1 MTTMTTGSVLDRFKN
16 GLRRRMTKLVEKASE
31 VSKSAEIKV
40 KKLKRELGTIDERLA
55 ELDGEISSLH
65 DELKALRSEAATKRE
80 VAAAGTRGPEIEI
93 IEPPLARTRAAD
105 PASVNIKTT
114 RERLVI
120 GRVRAP
126 GGLIAFMINDKEQT
140 TGKDGMFRV
149 KVPVDYPETP
159 VHIVAI
165 DAAGLRSSLSFVMKP
180 DADPDPEPKREAPA
194 AKLAGVSFGTFH
206 ALVIGN
212 NDYKHLPDLRTA
224 QRDAQ
229 AVAKLLETRYGFK
242 TTLLLNANRYAI
254 LSTLNKLRA
263 ELSEDDN
270 LLIYYAGHGE
280 LDRANDRGN
289 WLPVDAEPESTA
301 NWISNIQITDVL
313 NSMLVRQIMVVAD
326 SCYSGTLTRGAA
338 R

>member
-1 MTTMTTGSVLDRFKN
+1 MR
-16 GLRRRMTKLVEKASE
+16 LRRPLPAVQGDT
-31 VSKSAEIKV
+31 
-40 KKLKRELGTIDERLA
+40 
-55 ELDGEISSLH
+55 LH
-65 DELKALRSEAATKRE
+65 IVGVGDNR
-80 VAAAGTRGPEIEI
+80 
-93 IEPPLARTRAAD
+93 
-105 PASVNIKTT
+105 
-114 RERLVI
+114 I
-120 GRVRAP
+120 G
-126 GGLIAFMINDKEQT
+126 KEQT

-180 DADPDPEPKREAPA
+180 NADPNPEPKREAPSK
-194 AKLAGVSFGTFH
+194 KLAGVSFGTFH

-212 NDYKHLPDLRTA
+212 NEYAHLPDLKTA
-224 QRDAQ
+224 RGDAQ

-242 TTLLLNANRYAI
+242 TTVLLNADRYAI

-289 WLPVDAEPESTA
+289 WLPVDAEPDSTA

-313 NSMLVRQIMVVAD
+313 NSMLIRQIMVVAD
-326 SCYSGTLTRGAA
+326 SCYSGTLTRAALAQLDGGVSDKGRVKWIKVMATKRARVVLSSGGVQPVLDSGGGKHSVFAKAFIEVLRSNDSVLEGQLVYRRVAQRLADSSAA
-338 R
+338 RIGQIPSYAPIKYAGHEAGDFFFVPRAHD